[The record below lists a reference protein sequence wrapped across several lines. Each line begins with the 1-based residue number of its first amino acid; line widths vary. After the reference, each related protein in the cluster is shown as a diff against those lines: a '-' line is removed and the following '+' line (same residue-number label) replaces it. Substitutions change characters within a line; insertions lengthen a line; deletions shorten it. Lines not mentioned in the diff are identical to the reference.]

1 MLSHQDLKSLTEL
14 INLRQVS
21 KFTPNLDYKEIFS
34 LEKLNHNLNYQH
46 LIYPYLRVNNYKN
59 TTSKLDL
66 IESTNNKHLNH
77 LETKLSKKSILYR
90 LAKGDTLMMDSV
102 DIFDASVRAL
112 TKFLADSLT
121 AQITSNLYYTFK
133 NNVGINL
140 HFDQHD
146 VLALQVHG
154 KKKWNFVKNII
165 GDSSSNVDLSQKPI
179 LNSDSVEV
187 YSIYLEEGE
196 LLFVPKGV
204 WHYTETDNEN
214 SSLHL
219 AFGLQPPKKIDLI
232 VFFIKNYLGSI
243 GEENIYSIKPSD
255 FEHVF
260 SEFVEQINNGK
271 INFDKENLSEFLIQ
285 YRNKYTEIE
294 LI

>member
-1 MLSHQDLKSLTEL
+1 MLNHQDYNSLKE
-14 INLRQVS
+14 IIDLRRVG
-21 KFTPNLDYKEIFS
+21 KFMPSFDCKNIFS
-34 LEKLNHNLNYQH
+34 LGKLNYNLNYQN

-102 DIFDASVRAL
+102 DVFDENVRAL
-112 TKFLADSLT
+112 AKFLADSLT
-121 AQITSNLYYTFK
+121 AQVTSNLYYTFK

-146 VLALQVHG
+146 VLALQIHG
-154 KKKWNFVKNII
+154 KKKWNFVRNII
-165 GDSSSNVDLSQKPI
+165 GDTSNSVDLSQKPI
-179 LNSDSVEV
+179 LNSDLVEV
-187 YSIYLEEGE
+187 YSIDLKEGE
-196 LLFVPKGV
+196 FLFVPKGV
-204 WHYTETDNEN
+204 WHFTETDNEN

-232 VFFIKNYLGSI
+232 VFFIKSYLGAI
-243 GEENIYSIKPSD
+243 GEDNIYSVKPTD
-255 FEHVF
+255 LEKIF
-260 SEFVEQINNGK
+260 SEFVVQLNNEK
-271 INFDKENLSEFLIQ
+271 INFDKDDLSKFLTK
-285 YRNKYTEIE
+285 YGNKYTEIE
-294 LI
+294 LT

>member
-21 KFTPNLDYKEIFS
+21 KFTPNLDCKEIFS

-255 FEHVF
+255 FEYVF

-271 INFDKENLSEFLIQ
+271 INFDKENLSKFLIQ

-294 LI
+294 LT

>member
-21 KFTPNLDYKEIFS
+21 KFTPNLDCKEIFS

-255 FEHVF
+255 FEYVF

-271 INFDKENLSEFLIQ
+271 INFDKENLSKFLTTIAGLLSQ
-285 YRNKYTEIE
+285 
-294 LI
+294 L

>member
-1 MLSHQDLKSLTEL
+1 MLNQQDLKNLTDLISL
-14 INLRQVS
+14 RRVG
-21 KFTPNLDYKEIFS
+21 KFIPNLDCQEIFS
-34 LEKLNHNLNYQH
+34 LEKLNHNLNYQS
-46 LIYPYLRVNNYKN
+46 LIYPYVRLNNYKN

-66 IESTNNKHLNH
+66 IEKSNNKYFNH
-77 LETKLSKKSILYR
+77 LETRLSKKGIIYR

-102 DIFDASVRAL
+102 DIFDENVRAL

-121 AQITSNLYYTFK
+121 AQVTSNLYYTFK

-165 GDSSSNVDLSQKPI
+165 GDTANRVDLSQKPI

-187 YSIYLEEGE
+187 YSVDLEEGE
-196 LLFVPKGV
+196 LLFIPKGV

-219 AFGLQPPKKIDLI
+219 AFGLQPPKKIDL
-232 VFFIKNYLGSI
+232 VSFFIESYFGTI

-255 FEHVF
+255 FEYVF

-271 INFDKENLSEFLIQ
+271 INFDKENLSKFLIQ

-294 LI
+294 LT